1 MRIDRIDLDRAARVG
16 LAALITVSA
25 LFAGGSIAGAQET
38 GTSSGGTSLA
48 EAIRAMDR
56 ALAKGDLR
64 AALRA
69 REDARL
75 AALASPG
82 WDGLV
87 TLGDATLRL
96 GLHSG
101 LQSAMEPAARRA
113 YLFALHRAR
122 RQESLEGLVRITEA
136 FVAMGDR
143 DMAKKVCGIAGRLAA
158 SAREPAARERLR
170 ALQNRIDGAS
180 DTTAPTASATA
191 VSEGAGNH
199 ERRGAHD
206 DK

>member
-1 MRIDRIDLDRAARVG
+1 MG
-16 LAALITVSA
+16 LAAA
-25 LFAGGSIAGAQET
+25 LLTIAAVIGGNSIGRAQET
-38 GTSSGGTSLA
+38 GPSSDVTSLA
-48 EAIRAMDR
+48 DAIRAMDE

-64 AALRA
+64 TALRA

-75 AALASPG
+75 AALASTG

-96 GLHSG
+96 GLNSG
-101 LQSAMEPAARRA
+101 LRGAMEPAARRA
-113 YLFALHRAR
+113 YLFALYRAR
-122 RQESLEGLVRITEA
+122 RQESLEGAVRVTEA

-143 DMAKKVCGIAGRLAA
+143 DMAKQACGIAGRLAA
-158 SAREPAARERLR
+158 SAREHGARERVR
-170 ALQNRIDGAS
+170 ALKNRIDGAS
-180 DTTAPTASATA
+180 DTTVPTASATR

-199 ERRGAHD
+199 DWRGAHE

>member
-1 MRIDRIDLDRAARVG
+1 MRIDLIDLDRAARVG
-16 LAALITVSA
+16 LAGLIAIAVLVT
-25 LFAGGSIAGAQET
+25 GNSIVRAQE
-38 GTSSGGTSLA
+38 GAASSGSTSLVDA
-48 EAIRAMDR
+48 VRAMDE

-64 AALRA
+64 TALRA

-75 AALASPG
+75 TALASTG

-96 GLHSG
+96 GLQSG

-113 YLFALHRAR
+113 YLFALYRAR
-122 RQESLEGLVRITEA
+122 RQESLEGVVRVTEA

-143 DMAKKVCGIAGRLAA
+143 EMAKKACGIAGRLAA
-158 SAREPAARERLR
+158 SAREPATQERIR

-180 DTTAPTASATA
+180 DTTAPTASATP

-199 ERRGAHD
+199 DWRAADD

>member
-1 MRIDRIDLDRAARVG
+1 M
-16 LAALITVSA
+16 AALVAIAA
-25 LFAGGSIAGAQET
+25 LVAGSSIAGAQET

-48 EAIRAMDR
+48 EAIRAMDE
-56 ALAKGDLR
+56 ALAKRDLR

-75 AALASPG
+75 AALASTK

-96 GLHSG
+96 GLNSG
-101 LQSAMEPAARRA
+101 LRDAMEPAARRA
-113 YLFALHRAR
+113 YLFALYRAR
-122 RQESLEGLVRITEA
+122 RQESFEGVMRVTEA

-143 DMAKKVCGIAGRLAA
+143 DMAKKACGIAGRLAA
-158 SAREPAARERLR
+158 SAREPAARERVH
-170 ALQNRIDGAS
+170 ALQNRIDGVS
-180 DTTAPTASATA
+180 DTTAPTASATP
-191 VSEGAGNH
+191 VSEEADNH
-199 ERRGAHD
+199 DWRGADD